1 MRQGGGRVAIAVA
14 RNNDTLQLLA
24 LRRAKASTAT
34 AAPARR
40 AALHAPPRR
49 TTLHSPSPAMIA
61 SHFAS
66 IDALMVLVALASVL
80 AVGWRM
86 RGRMQSA
93 SDFLFGSEALPS
105 WVAGIGLLAANVGL
119 PEVIGMGAAGAMYGF
134 SAAHFYWMGAVPAL
148 VFLGLFMI
156 PVYRSAGARSV
167 PEYLGLRFDQRI
179 RTLSA
184 VAFAVASLMIG
195 GVALHVAGTVLQ
207 LLLGWPFAAG
217 VALAAFV
224 ATACV
229 LAGGLSAS
237 IYAGVLQFAL
247 LVFGLAPLLLIG
259 FAATDGWPMLQHR
272 LSQGA
277 INSQLPPAIFTQVW
291 KGMGHPLTNAFGITH
306 LALFAGIGGAVAL
319 GTWCGDVRVMQRA
332 MSATRPGAARRAPLI
347 AAIPA
352 LFLPAILMIPGM
364 LARMLGGGEAG
375 APFGGMAQGLIPAR
389 RAADGT
395 ALLDRAG
402 HSLLDFGIATP
413 KLLATLY
420 PAGMLGLGVAALLAA
435 CTAGFAANL
444 TTFNTMLG
452 WDLRRL
458 GSGIE
463 IDDATRLRRARLATL
478 LGAVLAIAVAY
489 AVRAYAAS
497 PRGMR
502 ATGGGAYV
510 VGGVGS
516 LVDVLTLAAGGGE
529 RPGRGG
535 AHSRDVVA
543 ANHCARRA
551 CRARRGNA
559 CSAGPSRLLARAGRD
574 PRSRWRLRRDPLP
587 VLHAARP
594 AALDVDRRA
603 GRRGRRHR
611 GGLPLHRAASS
622 RGARA
627 PRLLAPGAQR

>member
-1 MRQGGGRVAIAVA
+1 
-14 RNNDTLQLLA
+14 
-24 LRRAKASTAT
+24 
-34 AAPARR
+34 
-40 AALHAPPRR
+40 
-49 TTLHSPSPAMIA
+49 MIA
-61 SHFAS
+61 SHFAL
-66 IDALMVLVALASVL
+66 IDALLVVVALAAVL
-80 AVGWRM
+80 LVGWRL

-93 SDFLFGSEALPS
+93 SDFLFGSDALPS
-105 WVAGIGLLAANVGL
+105 WVAGIGMIAANVGL

-134 SAAHFYWMGAVPAL
+134 SAAHFYWLGAVPAL
-148 VFLGLFMI
+148 VFLALFMI

-167 PEYLGLRFDQRI
+167 PEYLGFRFDSQS
-179 RTLSA
+179 RTLAA
-184 VAFAVASLMIG
+184 VAFAVAAVVMG

-207 LLLGWPFAAG
+207 LLLGWPFGAG
-217 VALAAFV
+217 VALAVTV

-229 LAGGLSAS
+229 LAGGLSAT
-237 IYAGVLQFAL
+237 IYAAVLQFAL

-272 LSQGA
+272 LSQAA
-277 INSQLPPAIFTQVW
+277 INSQLPPAIYTHVW

-306 LALFAGIGGAVAL
+306 VALLAGLGGALAM

-332 MSATRPGAARRAPLI
+332 MRATGPGAARRAPLI

-352 LFLPAILMIPGM
+352 LFLPALLMIPGM

-375 APFGGMAQGLIPAR
+375 RPFGGMAQGLIPAR

-395 ALLDRAG
+395 AMLDPVG

-435 CTAGFAANL
+435 CTAGFAAHL

-452 WDLRRL
+452 WDLRRARE
-458 GSGIE
+458 GVE
-463 IDDATRLRRARLATL
+463 VDDLTRLRRARLATL
-478 LGAVLAIAVAY
+478 LGAALAIVGAY

-516 LVDVLTLAAGGGE
+516 LVDIITLLLAVVNVPVFVVLVLGMSWRRITARGALAGLASGMLAALVHHAFSLSRSEIPGLAGGFVAVVFPYYTPLAQRLWTAIVAMVAAAVVAVAVSLFTTRRPEGELDRLVFSRRALVGDDGGPWWRRPATIGAGVILVMLLLTL
-529 RPGRGG
+529 RF
-535 AHSRDVVA
+535 S
-543 ANHCARRA
+543 
-551 CRARRGNA
+551 
-559 CSAGPSRLLARAGRD
+559 
-574 PRSRWRLRRDPLP
+574 
-587 VLHAARP
+587 
-594 AALDVDRRA
+594 
-603 GRRGRRHR
+603 
-611 GGLPLHRAASS
+611 
-622 RGARA
+622 
-627 PRLLAPGAQR
+627 